1 MRESNIR
8 LSIGESFI
16 LTETFDVFYD
26 RDSVD
31 FFRVIDGFKDSM
43 NFPGG
48 FFSDKGNGV
57 TAKFETDG
65 SNDSESGFW
74 GKDQGKF
81 INLVC
86 DKFSY
91 SPFLWVFL
99 KIKEDINHIFS
110 FFHTENLEEKGQIL
124 NSTILDFI
132 IYELR

>member
-1 MRESNIR
+1 MSV
-8 LSIGESFI
+8 GESFI
-16 LTETFDVFYD
+16 LTETFDVFDD

-31 FFRVIDGFKDSM
+31 FFGVINGLKDSM
-43 NFPGG
+43 DFSGG
-48 FFSDKGNGV
+48 FFSDKGDSV

-74 GKDQGKF
+74 GEDQGKF

-86 DKFSY
+86 NKFSY

-99 KIKEDINHIFS
+99 KVKEDINHIFS
-110 FFHTENLEEKGQIL
+110 FFHTEDLQKEGQVL

-132 IYELR
+132 IYE